1 MESFRGRRYYHEMWA
16 VLAALLL
23 VASAAE
29 KPASPS
35 RKGAPAQPKKRRTTP
50 TPLPPSGP
58 KAPDRAKTAMA

>member
-1 MESFRGRRYYHEMWA
+1 MWV

-23 VASAAE
+23 VGSPAE
-29 KPASPS
+29 KPATPP

-58 KAPDRAKTAMA
+58 KMPDKTKTAMA